1 MQRSKHKQ
9 RQEEEVELL
18 GRTKVDEELRRV
30 ERKRALNIQPLA
42 ISSPSHSSS
51 SSLECAER
59 KVYNEKIPFA
69 QMIIHDI
76 DTIGTST
83 IEFLHKSERCW
94 CVRE

>member
-1 MQRSKHKQ
+1 VQKSKHKQ

-18 GRTKVDEELRRV
+18 GRTKVDEELKRV

-42 ISSPSHSSS
+42 ISSSSHSSS
-51 SSLECAER
+51 SSECAEA
-59 KVYNEKIPFA
+59 KEYNEKISFA

-83 IEFLHKSERCW
+83 TEFLHKSE
-94 CVRE
+94 

>member
-1 MQRSKHKQ
+1 VQRSKHTQK
-9 RQEEEVELL
+9 QEEEVELL
-18 GRTKVDEELRRV
+18 GRTKIDEELKRV

-42 ISSPSHSSS
+42 ISSPLHSSS
-51 SSLECAER
+51 SSECAEG
-59 KVYNEKIPFA
+59 KVYNEKILFA

-83 IEFLHKSERCW
+83 TEFLHKSERCW